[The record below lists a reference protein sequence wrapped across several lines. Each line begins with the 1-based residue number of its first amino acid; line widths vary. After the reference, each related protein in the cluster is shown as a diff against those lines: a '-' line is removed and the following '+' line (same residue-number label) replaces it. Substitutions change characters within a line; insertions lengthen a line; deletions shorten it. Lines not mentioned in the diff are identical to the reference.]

1 MKTIEVK
8 GLRFRVEVIPDEDM
22 GPPWKEHDGHGVV
35 VRARRATPAAHLR
48 PLGNG
53 DFLYDLTASYERA
66 EEEGWGCDVAALTER
81 LGRAPTPREILVE
94 AVERDFA
101 HLDAW
106 CKGEWEWVGVRVTLL
121 DLDGEPTNLSSSLR
135 GIESDSPEYHREV
148 AGDLAEEIAPDGAFH
163 GARRIRASVW
173 PDVFIDWPPGT
184 RVRALKP
191 MADHYEAGAEGIILT
206 HSNDGCTLI
215 AFDKPLKSLATKTK
229 PADAWWAQTEDM
241 ERIA

>member
-1 MKTIEVK
+1 MENIEVK
-8 GLRFRVEVIPDEDM
+8 GLRFSVEVIPDEDM

-35 VRARRATPAAHLR
+35 VRARHKPAAAHLR

-53 DFLYDLTASYERA
+53 DLLYDMTATFERA
-66 EEEGWGCDVAALTER
+66 EEEGWGVSVAELAEK
-81 LGRAPTPREILVE
+81 LGRTPTAREVTLE
-94 AVERDFA
+94 AIERDFA
-101 HLDAW
+101 RLDAW

-121 DLDGEPTNLSSSLR
+121 DLDGEPTNLSDALW
-135 GIESDSPEYHREV
+135 GIESDSPEYHEEV
-148 AGDLAEEIAPDGAFH
+148 AVELAEQIAPDGAFH
-163 GARRIRASVW
+163 GARRIRPSVW
-173 PDVFIDWPPGT
+173 PDVFIEWPPNT
-184 RVRALKP
+184 RVRVLKP